1 MLQIA
6 DLKELAMYLKRDII
20 QANPDVMF
28 KDIVGLEGA
37 KRLLREAVVIP
48 LKYPQFF

>member
-20 QANPDVMF
+20 QANPNVRF
-28 KDIVGLEGA
+28 NEIIGLEDA

-48 LKYPQFF
+48 LKYP